1 VDTDLPLVM
10 CGDEPVLDEL
20 LRLAA
25 AAGCELHRV
34 PDVVAARRA
43 WAGAPMVLLDE
54 AAARHCAEADLPR
67 RGEVLLVCGQD
78 PPPEQLWHLAVD
90 IGAQQVL
97 SLPAAA
103 TWLTEMFA
111 DAVDRPAV
119 SAGRLLAV
127 LGGRGGAGASVFA
140 AAAALTALR
149 RGGGALLVD
158 CDPLGGGID
167 LVLGAEAEAGLRWPE
182 LRLRG
187 GRVPVAALRE
197 ALPGRGRNH
206 ARLTMISCDRDGP
219 GPTPDAV
226 TAVLDAGR
234 RAGETVVC
242 DLPRAESEVAA
253 LVLDRA
259 DLTVLVVPAEVRAVA
274 AAHRMA
280 DWLRGR
286 GIRVEAVVRGPA
298 PGGLRPTEVATAIG
312 LPLLAAMRPEPG
324 LANALERG
332 ALRDRPSGPLAC
344 AATAALDALGV
355 RTALAVAS

>member
-34 PDVVAARRA
+34 PDVVAARRS

-54 AAARHCAEADLPR
+54 AAARQCVAADLPR
-67 RGEVLLVCGQD
+67 RDDVLLVCGQD
-78 PPPEQLWHLAVD
+78 PPPGHLWHIGVD

-103 TWLTEMFA
+103 TWLTEAFA

-119 SAGRLLAV
+119 AAGRLLAV

-140 AAAALTALR
+140 AAIALAALR
-149 RGGGALLVD
+149 RGSGTLLVD
-158 CDPLGGGID
+158 CDPVGGGID
-167 LVLGAEAEAGLRWPE
+167 LVLGAETEAGLRWPE

-187 GRVPVAALRE
+187 GRVPIAALRE
-197 ALPGRGRNH
+197 ALPGRGR
-206 ARLTMISCDRDGP
+206 AQTRLTMISCDRDGP
-219 GPTPDAV
+219 GPTPDAL

-234 RAGETVVC
+234 RAGETVIC
-242 DLPRAESEVAA
+242 DLPRTTSDVVE

-259 DLTVLVVPAEVRAVA
+259 ELTVLLVPAEIRAVA

-298 PGGLRPTEVATAIG
+298 PGGLRPAEVAVAIG

-332 ALRDRPSGPLAC
+332 ALRDRPSGPLAG
-344 AATAALDALGV
+344 AAVAALDALGV
-355 RTALAVAS
+355 HASLPVAS